1 MRQHQVRG
9 ARQEKSREALDVLWC
24 IAYHAH
30 IGEAQARQLGP
41 EALGPRGPLVPTHRI
56 GRIRD
61 TPDRD
66 AIAPLPVLVEGP
78 PSEDCGIIRVRQ
90 NCHHARYACAST

>member
-30 IGEAQARQLGP
+30 IGEAQARKLGP
-41 EALGPRGPLVPTHRI
+41 EALGPRGPSCPRTESGVYVTLQ
-56 GRIRD
+56 
-61 TPDRD
+61 
-66 AIAPLPVLVEGP
+66 IATLSLR
-78 PSEDCGIIRVRQ
+78 CR
-90 NCHHARYACAST
+90 CW